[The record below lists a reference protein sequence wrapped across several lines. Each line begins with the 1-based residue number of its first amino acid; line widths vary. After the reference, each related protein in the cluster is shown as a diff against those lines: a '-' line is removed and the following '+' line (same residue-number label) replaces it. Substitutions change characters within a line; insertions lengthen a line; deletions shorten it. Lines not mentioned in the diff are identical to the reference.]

1 MADFFR
7 YGSPFGDETI
17 MKFMTKRFENME
29 TLLDLV
35 SAHQD
40 MLRRVTRELNIV
52 FLLLFIEA
60 LTIIYLLITR

>member
-17 MKFMTKRFENME
+17 MNFMTKRFENME

-52 FLLLFIEA
+52 FLLLFIQA
-60 LTIIYLLITR
+60 MTIIYLLITR

>member
-17 MKFMTKRFENME
+17 MNFMTKRFENME

-52 FLLLFIEA
+52 FLLLFIQA
-60 LTIIYLLITR
+60 LTIIYLLVTR